1 MRIIFLCCLVMASGV
16 VSFGLMMWSAVLGM
30 VWSVVLGMGGNE
42 GGVR

>member
-1 MRIIFLCCLVMASGV
+1 MRIILLCCLVMASGV

-30 VWSVVLGMGGNE
+30 VWSVLLGMGGNE